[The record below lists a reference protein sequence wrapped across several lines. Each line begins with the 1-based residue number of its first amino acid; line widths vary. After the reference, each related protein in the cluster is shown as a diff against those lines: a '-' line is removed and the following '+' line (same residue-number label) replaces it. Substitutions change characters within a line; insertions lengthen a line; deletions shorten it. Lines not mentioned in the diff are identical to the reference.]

1 MIFLKISSPAA
12 WNFSSLPNIVLMFLE
27 DPLKMLYVNRME
39 IKHLD
44 TYMRLLKDICA
55 NKKSTSVADRRYDK
69 EVPLI
74 RGINILIK
82 RWCWKLNEEREE
94 WKQKI

>member
-1 MIFLKISSPAA
+1 MPFIGFQFLGPTYRQYIED
-12 WNFSSLPNIVLMFLE
+12 SLVVIGLNV
-27 DPLKMLYVNRME
+27 VNNC
-39 IKHLD
+39 D
-44 TYMRLLKDICA
+44 

-82 RWCWKLNEEREE
+82 RWCWKMNEEREE